1 MVGTQSS
8 KSLRPID
15 PVMPK
20 LLELRH
26 SKKLAMKHRKKTD
39 DGLRFI
45 GRHASVARRELEKK
59 AETLYRGKVL
69 IDR

>member
-1 MVGTQSS
+1 
-8 KSLRPID
+8 
-15 PVMPK
+15 
-20 LLELRH
+20 
-26 SKKLAMKHRKKTD
+26 MKHRKKTD

-69 IDR
+69 IDRQRTRDITPIDLNNAKLKKHLEKLSQA